1 MKSKWILVV
10 ILVLAAVLRLYK
22 LSDFPAGLN
31 ADEAALGYNA
41 YSLLLTGKDENGH
54 PWPVNLE
61 SFGDFKPAGYAYLLI
76 PFIKV
81 FGLTEFAVRLPSAL
95 FGILGVL
102 FIYLLTKE
110 LINEDYAL
118 IATLMLA
125 ISPWH
130 LHFSRGGWEVN
141 VATTMLLIG
150 IWSFIK
156 WLKNPKFLWL
166 GICGL
171 GFVLSM
177 YTYQSARVIAPLL
190 GIGLFILYFK
200 QLLKYPK
207 QIFWAFLTLTLI
219 LTPLAISIFRSD
231 STSRFSGVG
240 LLADVG
246 PLNRAQE
253 LRGQH
258 ANWNSPL
265 SKAFHNRPVL
275 YIIAFLKN
283 YSDHFFGNF
292 LFVNGDII
300 ERNRVPETGLLYLT
314 DFIFVALG
322 IVWLIRHPGKFSR
335 IIWLW
340 LLVAPVAS
348 ALTFQTPHALR
359 AHSMVIPLTILVA
372 LGLKRLVLLRTNL
385 NRIVLIVVVGMYLWQ
400 VSRYLHEYY
409 IHYPQTYPAAWEYGF
424 KELVSYVESV
434 KDRYE
439 KILITDKYD
448 QPYVLFLFY
457 SKYPPQKFQGQHQL
471 TVRDKFNFST
481 VRDYDKYRFSDTPWS
496 KVSDIHS
503 SLIVAAP
510 EDIPDVGV
518 NIVKTINFPNGQP
531 TFKIISN

>member
-1 MKSKWILVV
+1 MKSKWILVA
-10 ILVLAAVLRLYK
+10 ILILAAVLRLYR
-22 LSDFPAGLN
+22 LADFPAGLN

-41 YSLLLTGKDENGH
+41 YSLLLTGKDEHGH
-54 PWPVNLE
+54 SWPVNLE

-81 FGLTEFAVRLPSAL
+81 FGLTELAVRLPSAI

-110 LINEDYAL
+110 IFTTPESPPKLGGDRGEVLGLLSAL
-118 IATLMLA
+118 ILA
-125 ISPWH
+125 ILPWH

-150 IWSFIK
+150 TWSFIK

-190 GIGLFILYFK
+190 GLGLFILYFK

-207 QIFWAFLTLTLI
+207 QIFWAFLALTLI

-231 STSRFSGVG
+231 AASRLSGVG
-240 LLADVG
+240 LLADIG

-258 ANWNSPL
+258 ANWNSLL
-265 SKAFHNRPVL
+265 SRLFHNRPVL
-275 YIIAFLKN
+275 YTIAFLKN

-314 DFIFVALG
+314 DFIFLALG
-322 IVWLIRHPGKFSR
+322 AVYLLRTKDQR
-335 IIWLW
+335 LETKLVWLW
-340 LLVAPVAS
+340 LIVAPVAS
-348 ALTFQTPHALR
+348 AMTFQTPHALR
-359 AHSMVIPLTILVA
+359 AHSMVIPLIILSF
-372 LGLKRLVLLRTNL
+372 
-385 NRIVLIVVVGMYLWQ
+385 
-400 VSRYLHEYY
+400 VSF
-409 IHYPQTYPAAWEYGF
+409 IDF
-424 KELVSYVESV
+424 
-434 KDRYE
+434 
-439 KILITDKYD
+439 
-448 QPYVLFLFY
+448 
-457 SKYPPQKFQGQHQL
+457 
-471 TVRDKFNFST
+471 
-481 VRDYDKYRFSDTPWS
+481 
-496 KVSDIHS
+496 
-503 SLIVAAP
+503 
-510 EDIPDVGV
+510 
-518 NIVKTINFPNGQP
+518 
-531 TFKIISN
+531 